1 MKEELPIYELV
12 EKGEF
17 EPIILWLKN
26 KIHSKGS
33 LYKTKELIKEVT
45 GEEIK
50 SEYLVDYL
58 RGKVERFYG

>member
-1 MKEELPIYELV
+1 MSLW
-12 EKGEF
+12 KGGS
-17 EPIILWLKN
+17 LNL
-26 KIHSKGS
+26 SSRS
-33 LYKTKELIKEVT
+33 LYKTNELIKEVT